1 MSTSTNLLN
10 TIMNT
15 TYKSLIITAI
25 IASTQV
31 AQAQE
36 ASRSGYFMDG
46 YSFRHELNPA
56 FANDHN
62 YISIPALGNVNASL
76 NGNVGVNTF
85 LYKLPSGQLTTFMSP
100 TVGNDEFLS
109 SIKDNNKIAS
119 DMNLTI
125 LSAGFKAFGG
135 FNTIGISART
145 DIGVN
150 LPRGLFEFMKL
161 GQQGE
166 SSTYSFDDLRIKASA
181 MAEVA
186 LGHSHAITEQIEVG
200 TKVKVLVGA
209 GSVNACIDH
218 MDVTLSDE
226 KWVVDAIGTIDM
238 AAGSG
243 LKVPTYRESG
253 KDYDRPAKADQIYWN
268 DIDYDNFS
276 LSGFGLGFDLGAVY
290 KNVVPGLTVS
300 ASLLDLGFVRWS
312 HNVKGVTPGNSW
324 EFDGF
329 NDVALD
335 SNQPDYEENKL
346 GTQFDN
352 MWDDLKECINFNRTE
367 TDGGRTSALAA
378 TLHLG
383 AEYEMPFYNRLTTG
397 FLFTQRFNGPF
408 SWTEGRL
415 SANVKPVKWFDGN
428 INVAQSTFGTSMGW
442 MLNFHPRGFNFF
454 IGSDHQFFKITPQM
468 LPVGNANMNLTIG
481 FNVTF
486 G

>member
-1 MSTSTNLLN
+1 MLS
-10 TIMNT
+10 
-15 TYKSLIITAI
+15 A
-25 IASTQV
+25 AQCV
-31 AQAQE
+31 QAQE

-62 YISIPALGNVNASL
+62 YVSIPALGNVNASL
-76 NGNVGVNTF
+76 NGNVGVKTF

-100 TVGNDEFLS
+100 TVGNEEFLS
-109 SIKDNNKIAS
+109 SIKDNNKLSA
-119 DMNLTI
+119 NLKLTL
-125 LSAGFKAFGG
+125 LSAGFRAFGG
-135 FNTIGISART
+135 FNTVSISART
-145 DIGVN
+145 DVGVN

-166 SSTYSFDDLRIKASA
+166 SSTYSFEDLRIKGSA

-186 LGHSHAITEQIEVG
+186 LGHSHAINDHIEVG
-200 TKVKVLVGA
+200 AKLKVLVGA
-209 GSVNACIDH
+209 GNVNANIDR
-218 MDVTLSDE
+218 MNVTLSDE
-226 KWVVDAIGTIDM
+226 KWIVDGIGSIDV

-243 LKVPTYRESG
+243 LIVPTNKESG
-253 KDYDRPAKADQIYWN
+253 KNLDRPAEADQIDW
-268 DIDYDNFS
+268 DGIDYDKFS
-276 LSGFGLGFDLGAVY
+276 MSGFGLGIDLGAVY
-290 KNVVPGLTVS
+290 KDVIPGLTVS
-300 ASLLDLGFVRWS
+300 ASLLDLGFVKWS
-312 HNVKGVTPGNSW
+312 HNVKGLTPGDSW

-329 NDVALD
+329 SNVALD
-335 SNQPDYEENKL
+335 SGQPGYEENKL

-352 MWDDLKECINFNRTE
+352 MWDDLKECINFNRVE
-367 TDGGRTSALAA
+367 ADGGRTSALAA

-383 AEYEMPFYNRLTTG
+383 AEYEMPFYNRLTAG

-415 SANVKPVKWFDGN
+415 SANVKPVKWFDCN
-428 INVAQSTFGTSMGW
+428 LNVAQSTFGTSMGW

-454 IGSDHQFFKITPQM
+454 IGSDHQFFKVTPQM
-468 LPVGNANMNLTIG
+468 LPVGNANMNLTVG